1 MRTIRV
7 TSLFS
12 AFLLAS
18 SVAVAATYPE
28 ISERLSRKALPV
40 PYYQV
45 IGNGNA
51 IPNRGYAATPA
62 YGGTATAYPAYGNT
76 AMYMLPAAP
85 NGMPDARQ
93 VRWTYGQVNAASDP
107 FYVWGLRSQGMYV
120 PWSTPMSGWTNSQSW
135 DWWRGRAGDNGPAPP
150 LW

>member
-1 MRTIRV
+1 MRTTRV
-7 TSLFS
+7 MSLLS
-12 AFLLAS
+12 ISLLAS
-18 SVAVAATYPE
+18 TAAVAATYPE
-28 ISERLSRKALPV
+28 LAERFSKKAAPV

-45 IGNGNA
+45 IGNGSA
-51 IPNRGYAATPA
+51 VPNSNGYPA
-62 YGGTATAYPAYGNT
+62 NGVATAYPAYGNT
-76 AMYMLPAAP
+76 ARYMLPSGA
-85 NGMPDARQ
+85 NGMPDPRQ

-135 DWWRGRAGDNGPAPP
+135 DWWRNRAGDNGPAPP

>member
-1 MRTIRV
+1 MRTTRV
-7 TSLFS
+7 TSLLS
-12 AFLLAS
+12 VFLLAS
-18 SVAVAATYPE
+18 TSAVAATYPE
-28 ISERLSRKALPV
+28 LSERLSRRAAPV

-45 IGNGNA
+45 IGTGNTQ
-51 IPNRGYAATPA
+51 PSYGQVATQA

-76 AMYMLPAAP
+76 AMYMLPSGI

-107 FYVWGLRSQGMYV
+107 FYMWGLRSQGMYV
-120 PWSTPMSGWTNSQSW
+120 PWSTPMSGWTNAQSW

>member
-1 MRTIRV
+1 MYYMRTIRLL
-7 TSLFS
+7 SLLS
-12 AFLLAS
+12 ISLLATT
-18 SVAVAATYPE
+18 AAIAATYPE
-28 ISERLSRKALPV
+28 LAERFSRKAAPV

-45 IGNGNA
+45 IGNGNTA
-51 IPNRGYAATPA
+51 ASGTGYPNGVAN
-62 YGGTATAYPAYGNT
+62 AYPAYGNT
-76 AMYMLPAAP
+76 AMYMLPSSP
-85 NGMPDARQ
+85 NGTPDPRQ

-135 DWWRGRAGDNGPAPP
+135 DWWRNRAGDRGPAPP